1 MTLCPVA
8 IVASCKKCPM
18 FRICPGKGIIGDHRK
33 AADEATKA
41 KSDPQG

>member
-18 FRICPGKGIIGDHRK
+18 FRLCPGKGIIGDHRK
-33 AADEATKA
+33 DPAKPQPRKAA
-41 KSDPQG
+41 